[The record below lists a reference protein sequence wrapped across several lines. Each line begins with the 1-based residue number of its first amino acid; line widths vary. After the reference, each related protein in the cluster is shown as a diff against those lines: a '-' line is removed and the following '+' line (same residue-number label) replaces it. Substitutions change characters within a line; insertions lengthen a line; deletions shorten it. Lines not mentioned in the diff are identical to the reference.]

1 MLSFVTGKRSYF
13 RTFCIHLSVDVLA
26 RPPCETLASSFS
38 VVGAGQT
45 GKRRKSLKGGERML
59 ERLLDIEV
67 SEHGTVTEEIE
78 LICTMTGFRRRLLIH
93 HIGEGFF
100 RSVELGP
107 S

>member
-1 MLSFVTGKRSYF
+1 
-13 RTFCIHLSVDVLA
+13 
-26 RPPCETLASSFS
+26 
-38 VVGAGQT
+38 
-45 GKRRKSLKGGERML
+45 ML

-67 SEHGTVTEEIE
+67 STECGTVTEEIE
-78 LICTMTGFRRRLLIH
+78 LICTMTGFRRRFLIH